1 MPRVRVGFSG
11 SGKPDPSLLKNCDP
25 CMGNPKGVQATT
37 EKPESVKAAAK
48 IMEKLANHIKE
59 LEKYLE

>member
-1 MPRVRVGFSG
+1 
-11 SGKPDPSLLKNCDP
+11 
-25 CMGNPKGVQATT
+25 MGNPKGVQATT

-48 IMEKLANHIKE
+48 IMQKLANHIKE